1 LAQEIAAMDTIPLSE
16 AKEHLE
22 DLIARAAR
30 GEDVRIS
37 DPVHGTARIVVEPTA
52 APALHPKRVPGRW
65 KGRIHIPEDRLLE
78 PLSDAELS
86 WLSGET
92 ST

>member
-1 LAQEIAAMDTIPLSE
+1 METVSISE

-37 DPVHGTARIVVEPTA
+37 VPHHGTARLVVD
-52 APALHPKRVPGRW
+52 PAEVTKRRPERIPGRW
-65 KGRIHIPEDRLLE
+65 TGRIHIPEDCLLE
-78 PLSDAELS
+78 PLSDEELT
-86 WLSGET
+86 WLSGEA